1 MATVWSPRVVRVAAV
16 FAAFGLISHFVP
28 SEPFLT
34 PYLIDVKGFT
44 EDEVRPCLR
53 RQASDTTL
61 ARMLIRVERRQC
73 TPVLQVNNQIYPVWT
88 YSYLGFLSVV
98 GPLTEAIGYKRAILL
113 NALAVLA
120 TRTILIYGTV
130 R

>member
-1 MATVWSPRVVRVAAV
+1 MTPRLPACLSGLSVAN
-16 FAAFGLISHFVP
+16 
-28 SEPFLT
+28 
-34 PYLIDVKGFT
+34 
-44 EDEVRPCLR
+44 VRP
-53 RQASDTTL
+53 A
-61 ARMLIRVERRQC
+61 
-73 TPVLQVNNQIYPVWT
+73 LQVNNQIYPVWT

-130 R
+130 RWVGVPAT